1 LTTTHKEDAL
11 RLEDE
16 LKEMLIRELKLVDVK
31 PEDIKDEDPLFGEG
45 LGLDSLDAV
54 EVVVLL
60 QKNYGIEVKGMENN
74 REVFSSIKAL
84 AEFVRSK
91 KPQA

>member
-1 LTTTHKEDAL
+1 L

-60 QKNYGIEVKGMENN
+60 QKHYGIEVKGLENN
-74 REVFSSIKAL
+74 REVFSNIKAL

>member
-1 LTTTHKEDAL
+1 L

-16 LKEMLIRELKLVDVK
+16 LKEMLIRELKLADVK
-31 PEDIKDEDPLFGEG
+31 PEDIKDEAPLFGEG

-84 AEFVRSK
+84 ADFVRSK

>member
-1 LTTTHKEDAL
+1 M

-60 QKNYGIEVKGMENN
+60 QKHYGIEVKGLENN
-74 REVFSSIKAL
+74 REVFSNIKAL

>member
-1 LTTTHKEDAL
+1 L

>member
-1 LTTTHKEDAL
+1 M

-45 LGLDSLDAV
+45 LGLDALDAV

-84 AEFVRSK
+84 ADFVRSK

>member
-1 LTTTHKEDAL
+1 L

-84 AEFVRSK
+84 ADFVRSK